1 MVRVD
6 GRENDEMRPMDANV
20 GYIDYAEGSVL
31 ITQGNT
37 RVLCTATVDTNV
49 PKWLKEKKQG
59 WITAEYSM
67 LPRSTHTRNERDRV
81 RSKPDGRSQEIQR
94 LIGRSLRSVCDLE
107 ALQGF
112 NIIVDCDVI
121 QADGGTRTASITGGF
136 IALQMAINNLIFEK
150 TLLATPI
157 LDSVS
162 AISVGIIEGE
172 ALLDLC
178 FIEDSKADSDFNI
191 VMTGSSK
198 IVEVQGSA
206 EGQVFS
212 RKQLDDILN
221 LAEKGISSINAFQRK
236 SLSNLRTQ
244 DKS

>member
-178 FIEDSKADSDFNI
+178 FIEGCA
-191 VMTGSSK
+191 
-198 IVEVQGSA
+198 
-206 EGQVFS
+206 
-212 RKQLDDILN
+212 
-221 LAEKGISSINAFQRK
+221 
-236 SLSNLRTQ
+236 
-244 DKS
+244 

>member
-1 MVRVD
+1 M
-6 GRENDEMRPMDANV
+6 
-20 GYIDYAEGSVL
+20 
-31 ITQGNT
+31 
-37 RVLCTATVDTNV
+37 
-49 PKWLKEKKQG
+49 
-59 WITAEYSM
+59 
-67 LPRSTHTRNERDRV
+67 
-81 RSKPDGRSQEIQR
+81 
-94 LIGRSLRSVCDLE
+94 
-107 ALQGF
+107 
-112 NIIVDCDVI
+112 I